1 MAYSISGIIL
11 SVLMSPSNFS
21 VGDTT
26 ARELILNSDGNVNQ
40 NAYVTNSNGVRARF
54 LLRLAKANV
63 LNVIG

>member
-1 MAYSISGIIL
+1 
-11 SVLMSPSNFS
+11 MSPSNFS

-26 ARELILNSDGNVNQ
+26 ARELILNSDGYVNQ
-40 NAYVTNSNGVRARF
+40 NANVTNSNGVRASF